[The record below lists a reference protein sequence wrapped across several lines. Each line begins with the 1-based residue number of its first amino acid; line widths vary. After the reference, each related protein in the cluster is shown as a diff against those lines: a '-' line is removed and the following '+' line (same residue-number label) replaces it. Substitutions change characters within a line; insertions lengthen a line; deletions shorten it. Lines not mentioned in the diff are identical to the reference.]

1 MVEMHLADVRVSLP
15 TQVPVV
21 LLQEAGGARRI
32 LYSFIGNPEAD
43 AIVKAMRGSVPP
55 RPLTHDLFRDV
66 VEVLGATVERIVVT
80 ELRLDEANNGTFYAE
95 LHLAVG
101 DQHHVVSARPSDAIA
116 LAARTGSPIFA
127 SDSLLDAEG
136 KAPEEEE
143 VEGEGDGEDAQQ
155 LVEKFHDFI
164 EGIRPEDFAS

>member
-15 TQVPVV
+15 TQAPVV
-21 LLQEAGGARRI
+21 LLQETGGARRI
-32 LYSFIGNPEAD
+32 LFIFIGNPEAD
-43 AIVKAMRGSVPP
+43 AIVKAMRGSVAP

-66 VEVLGATVERIVVT
+66 LEALGAELERVVIT
-80 ELRLDEANNGTFYAE
+80 ELRIDAEGNGTFYAE

-101 DQHHVVSARPSDAIA
+101 ERHLVVSARPSDAIA

-127 SDSLLDAEG
+127 SDALVEAEG
-136 KAPEEEE
+136 KVPEEE
-143 VEGEGDGEDAQQ
+143 GEDDDDEQ

-164 EGIRPEDFAS
+164 EGLRPEDFAS

>member
-1 MVEMHLADVRVSLP
+1 MAEMHLADVRVSLP
-15 TQVPVV
+15 TQAPVV
-21 LLQEAGGARRI
+21 LLQETGGARRI
-32 LYSFIGNPEAD
+32 LFIFIGNPEAD

-66 VEVLGATVERIVVT
+66 IAALGARLDRVEVT
-80 ELRLDEANNGTFYAE
+80 ELRIDGDGNGTFLAE
-95 LHLAVG
+95 LHLMIG
-101 DQHHVVSARPSDAIA
+101 DTRHVVSARPSDAIA

-136 KAPEEEE
+136 KIPEEET
-143 VEGEGDGEDAQQ
+143 DGEDDDQ

>member
-1 MVEMHLADVRVSLP
+1 MVEMQLADVRVSLP
-15 TQVPVV
+15 TQAPVV
-21 LLQEAGGARRI
+21 MLQEVGGARRI
-32 LYSFIGNPEAD
+32 LFIFIGNPEAD

-66 VEVLGATVERIVVT
+66 LEALGARLDRVVVT
-80 ELRLDEANNGTFYAE
+80 ELRIDDEGNGTFFAE
-95 LHLAVG
+95 LHLTVG
-101 DQHHVVSARPSDAIA
+101 ETQHVISARPSDAIA

-127 SDSLLDAEG
+127 SDALVDAEG
-136 KAPEEEE
+136 KVPEE
-143 VEGEGDGEDAQQ
+143 DAAEPEPDEQ

>member
-15 TQVPVV
+15 TQAPVV

-32 LYSFIGNPEAD
+32 LFIFIGNAEAD

-66 VEVLGATVERIVVT
+66 IETLGARLERVVVT
-80 ELRLDEANNGTFYAE
+80 ELRVDGDGNGTYYAE

-101 DQHHVVSARPSDAIA
+101 EQQHIVSARPSDAIA

-127 SDSLLDAEG
+127 SDTLIEAEG
-136 KAPEEEE
+136 KVPEEETA
-143 VEGEGDGEDAQQ
+143 GEDDEQ

>member
-1 MVEMHLADVRVSLP
+1 MVEMQLADVRVSLP
-15 TQVPVV
+15 TQAPVV
-21 LLQEAGGARRI
+21 MLQEVGGARRI
-32 LYSFIGNPEAD
+32 LFIFIGNPEAD

-66 VEVLGATVERIVVT
+66 LEALGARLERVVVT
-80 ELRLDEANNGTFYAE
+80 ELRIDDEGYGTFFAE
-95 LHLAVG
+95 LHLSVG
-101 DQHHVVSARPSDAIA
+101 DARHIVSARPSDAIA

-127 SDSLLDAEG
+127 SDALVDAEG
-136 KAPEEEE
+136 KVPEDESAEPE
-143 VEGEGDGEDAQQ
+143 PDEQ

>member
-1 MVEMHLADVRVSLP
+1 MAEMHLADVRVSLP
-15 TQVPVV
+15 TQAPVV
-21 LLQEAGGARRI
+21 LLQETGGARRI
-32 LYSFIGNPEAD
+32 LFIFIGNPEAD

-66 VEVLGATVERIVVT
+66 LSALGARLDRVEVT
-80 ELRLDEANNGTFYAE
+80 ELRVDGDGNGTFLAE
-95 LHLAVG
+95 LHLMVG
-101 DQHHVVSARPSDAIA
+101 DQRHVVSARPSDAIA

-136 KAPEEEE
+136 KVPEEET
-143 VEGEGDGEDAQQ
+143 DGEDDDQ

>member
-1 MVEMHLADVRVSLP
+1 MAEMHLADVRVSLP
-15 TQVPVV
+15 TQAPVV
-21 LLQEAGGARRI
+21 LLQETGGARRI
-32 LYSFIGNPEAD
+32 LFIFIGNPEAD

-66 VEVLGATVERIVVT
+66 IAALGARLDRVEVT
-80 ELRLDEANNGTFYAE
+80 ELRVDGDGNGTFLAE
-95 LHLAVG
+95 LHLMVG
-101 DQHHVVSARPSDAIA
+101 DKQHVVSARPSDAIA

-136 KAPEEEE
+136 KVPEEET
-143 VEGEGDGEDAQQ
+143 DGEDDDQ

>member
-15 TQVPVV
+15 TQAPVV
-21 LLQEAGGARRI
+21 MLQEVGGARRI
-32 LYSFIGNPEAD
+32 LFIFIGNPEAD

-66 VEVLGATVERIVVT
+66 LESLGANLERVVVT
-80 ELRLDEANNGTFYAE
+80 DLRVDDEGNGTFFAE
-95 LHLAVG
+95 LHLLVG
-101 DQHHVVSARPSDAIA
+101 ETRQVVSARPSDAIA

-127 SDSLLDAEG
+127 SDALVDAEG
-136 KAPEEEE
+136 KVPEDETEPEPEE
-143 VEGEGDGEDAQQ
+143 Q

>member
-1 MVEMHLADVRVSLP
+1 MVEMQLADVRVSLP
-15 TQVPVV
+15 TQAPVV
-21 LLQEAGGARRI
+21 MLQEVGGARRI
-32 LYSFIGNPEAD
+32 LFIFIGNPEAD

-66 VEVLGATVERIVVT
+66 LEALGARLERVVVT
-80 ELRLDEANNGTFYAE
+80 ELRIDDEGNGTFFAE
-95 LHLAVG
+95 LHLSVG
-101 DQHHVVSARPSDAIA
+101 EARHVVSARPSDAIA

-127 SDSLLDAEG
+127 NDALVDAEG
-136 KAPEEEE
+136 KVPEEETAE
-143 VEGEGDGEDAQQ
+143 PEPDEQ

>member
-1 MVEMHLADVRVSLP
+1 MVEMQLADVRVSMP
-15 TQVPVV
+15 TQAPVV
-21 LLQEAGGARRI
+21 MLQEVGGARRI
-32 LYSFIGNPEAD
+32 LFIFIGNPEAD

-66 VEVLGATVERIVVT
+66 LEALGARLERVVVT
-80 ELRLDEANNGTFYAE
+80 ELRIDDEGNGTFYAE
-95 LHLAVG
+95 LHLSVG
-101 DQHHVVSARPSDAIA
+101 EARHVVSARPSDAIA

-127 SDSLLDAEG
+127 NDALVDAEG
-136 KAPEEEE
+136 KVPEDDVAEAEPDE
-143 VEGEGDGEDAQQ
+143 Q

>member
-15 TQVPVV
+15 TQAPVV
-21 LLQEAGGARRI
+21 LLQEVGGARRI
-32 LYSFIGNPEAD
+32 LFIFIGNPEAD

-55 RPLTHDLFRDV
+55 RPLTHDLFRNVIDT
-66 VEVLGATVERIVVT
+66 LGAQLERVVIT
-80 ELRLDEANNGTFYAE
+80 ELRVDHEGNGTFFAE

-101 DQHHVVSARPSDAIA
+101 DTHHVISARPSDAIA

-127 SDSLLDAEG
+127 SDALVDAEG
-136 KAPEEEE
+136 KVPEEETAE
-143 VEGEGDGEDAQQ
+143 PEPEEQ

>member
-1 MVEMHLADVRVSLP
+1 MIEMHLADVRVSLP
-15 TQVPVV
+15 TQAPVV

-32 LYSFIGNPEAD
+32 LFIFIGNPEAD
-43 AIVKAMRGSVPP
+43 AIVKAMRGSIPP

-66 VEVLGATVERIVVT
+66 LGALGATLERVVVT
-80 ELRLDEANNGTFYAE
+80 ELRVDGEGNGTFYAE

-101 DQHHVVSARPSDAIA
+101 EQRHVVSARPSDAVA

-127 SDSLLDAEG
+127 SEALLDAEG
-136 KAPEEEE
+136 KVPEEEPE
-143 VEGEGDGEDAQQ
+143 SEDDEQ

>member
-1 MVEMHLADVRVSLP
+1 MVEMQLADVRVQLP
-15 TQVPVV
+15 TQAPVV
-21 LLQEAGGARRI
+21 MLQEVGGARRI
-32 LYSFIGNPEAD
+32 LFIFIGNPEAD

-66 VEVLGATVERIVVT
+66 LEALGARLERVVVT
-80 ELRLDEANNGTFYAE
+80 ELRIDEEGNGTFFAE
-95 LHLAVG
+95 LHLSVG
-101 DQHHVVSARPSDAIA
+101 DARHVVSARPSDAIA

-127 SDSLLDAEG
+127 SDALVDAEG
-136 KAPEEEE
+136 KVPEDESAEPE
-143 VEGEGDGEDAQQ
+143 PDEQ

>member
-1 MVEMHLADVRVSLP
+1 MVEMQLADVRVSLP
-15 TQVPVV
+15 TQAPVV
-21 LLQEAGGARRI
+21 MLQEVGGARRVLFI
-32 LYSFIGNPEAD
+32 FIGNPEAD

-66 VEVLGATVERIVVT
+66 LEALGARLERVVVT
-80 ELRLDEANNGTFYAE
+80 ELRIDDEGNGTFYAE
-95 LHLAVG
+95 LHLSVG
-101 DQHHVVSARPSDAIA
+101 EARHVVSARPSDAIA

-127 SDSLLDAEG
+127 NDALVDAEG
-136 KAPEEEE
+136 KVPEDE
-143 VEGEGDGEDAQQ
+143 VGEPEPDEQ

>member
-1 MVEMHLADVRVSLP
+1 MVEMQLADVRVSLP
-15 TQVPVV
+15 TQAPVV
-21 LLQEAGGARRI
+21 MLQEVGGARRI
-32 LYSFIGNPEAD
+32 LFIFIGNPEAD

-66 VEVLGATVERIVVT
+66 LEALGARLERVVVT
-80 ELRLDEANNGTFYAE
+80 ELRIDDEGNGTFFAE
-95 LHLAVG
+95 LHLSVG
-101 DQHHVVSARPSDAIA
+101 EARHVVSARPSDAIA

-127 SDSLLDAEG
+127 NDALIDAEG
-136 KAPEEEE
+136 KVPEEETAE
-143 VEGEGDGEDAQQ
+143 PEPDEQ

>member
-1 MVEMHLADVRVSLP
+1 MVEMQLADVRVQLP
-15 TQVPVV
+15 TQAPVV
-21 LLQEAGGARRI
+21 MLQEVGGARRI
-32 LYSFIGNPEAD
+32 LFIFIGNAEAD

-66 VEVLGATVERIVVT
+66 LEALGARLDRVVVT
-80 ELRLDEANNGTFYAE
+80 ELRIDDEGNGTFFAE
-95 LHLAVG
+95 LHLSVG
-101 DQHHVVSARPSDAIA
+101 EARHVVSARPSDAIA

-127 SDSLLDAEG
+127 SDALVEAEG
-136 KAPEEEE
+136 KVPEDESAEPE
-143 VEGEGDGEDAQQ
+143 PDEQ

>member
-1 MVEMHLADVRVSLP
+1 MAEMHLADVRVSLP
-15 TQVPVV
+15 TQAPVV
-21 LLQEAGGARRI
+21 LLQETGGAHRI
-32 LYSFIGNPEAD
+32 LFIFIGNPEAD

-66 VEVLGATVERIVVT
+66 ITALGARLDRVEVT
-80 ELRLDEANNGTFYAE
+80 ELRVDGDGNGTFLAE
-95 LHLAVG
+95 LHLMVG
-101 DQHHVVSARPSDAIA
+101 DKQHVVSARPSDAIA

-136 KAPEEEE
+136 KVPEEET
-143 VEGEGDGEDAQQ
+143 DGEDDDQ